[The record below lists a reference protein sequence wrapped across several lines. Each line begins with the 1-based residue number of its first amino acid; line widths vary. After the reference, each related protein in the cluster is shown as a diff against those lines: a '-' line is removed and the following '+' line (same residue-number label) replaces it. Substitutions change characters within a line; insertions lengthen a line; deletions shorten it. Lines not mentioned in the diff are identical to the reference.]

1 MSKILITWT
10 TSWIWNYLGN
20 FLKENN
26 EIIWLSKS
34 ENNIKWIDFLKV
46 NLENIDEINN
56 IDIKNI
62 DYLILNAWVWFF
74 DKFENI
80 SLENH
85 IKTINTNLIWNIAL
99 VHKLFDKINIWI
111 IFIWSLSSK
120 KSQKLWSSYCASKFG
135 LRWFAMSLKNENNW
149 KKIFFIN
156 PKIVKSNLHK
166 NSKIEIFWKF
176 SETSLDEIWDCI
188 KNILEKKETRF
199 EIDL

>member
-10 TSWIWNYLGN
+10 TSWIWNYLWN
-20 FLKENN
+20 LLKEKYQ
-26 EIIWLSKS
+26 IIWLSKS
-34 ENNIKWIDFLKV
+34 ENNIEWIDFLKI
-46 NLENIDEINN
+46 NLENIEEINELK
-56 IDIKNI
+56 IENI
-62 DYLILNAWVWFF
+62 DYLILNAWIWFF

-85 IKTINTNLIWNIAL
+85 IKTINTNLIWNISL
-99 VHKLFDKINIWI
+99 IHKLFNKINIWI

-120 KSQKLWSSYCASKFG
+120 KSQKLWTSYCASKFW

-176 SETSLDEIWDCI
+176 SETPIQEIWNCI
-188 KNILEKKETRF
+188 ENILEKKETRF

>member
-1 MSKILITWT
+1 MINVLITWT
-10 TSWIWNYLGN
+10 SSWIWKYLWES
-20 FLKENN
+20 LKNKYK
-26 EIIWLSKS
+26 IIWLSKS
-34 ENNIKWIDFLKV
+34 NNNIEWIDFYKL
-46 NLENIDEINN
+46 NLENIEEISKLE
-56 IDIKNI
+56 IDNI
-62 DYLILNAWVWFF
+62 DYLILNAWIWFF

-80 SLENH
+80 SLEDH

-99 VHKLFDKINIWI
+99 VHKLFDKINIGI

-120 KSQKLWSSYCASKFG
+120 KSQKFWSSYCASKFW
-135 LRWFAMSLKNENNW
+135 LRWLAMSLKNENNW

-176 SETSLDEIWDCI
+176 NETTLDEVLDCI
-188 KNILEKKETRF
+188 ENILEKKESRF